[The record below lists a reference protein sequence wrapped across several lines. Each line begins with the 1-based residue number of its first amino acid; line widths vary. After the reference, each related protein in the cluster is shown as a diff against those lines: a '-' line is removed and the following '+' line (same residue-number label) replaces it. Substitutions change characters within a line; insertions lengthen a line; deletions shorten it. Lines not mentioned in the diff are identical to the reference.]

1 MNWKKRHILIS
12 TVILAA
18 MILLLGRQIAVRMQ
32 NRIGDL
38 DQQIQT
44 HETRLE
50 AAKREIDQKKDYVE
64 KWNAVSGFLDEAV
77 IDRQNKF
84 TAYLNKLETERKF
97 YFNSLSSPAGRPLE
111 ENSNFQSLRYD
122 VSFYADLPDLVE
134 FLVQLDQ
141 SPELLRVEKLKVS
154 RRKDL
159 AARLDSTLPSLMPF
173 SSGDLSVEMTISIPA
188 AQAKNDDSKR
198 KLLP

>member
-1 MNWKKRHILIS
+1 
-12 TVILAA
+12 
-18 MILLLGRQIAVRMQ
+18 
-32 NRIGDL
+32 
-38 DQQIQT
+38 
-44 HETRLE
+44 
-50 AAKREIDQKKDYVE
+50 
-64 KWNAVSGFLDEAV
+64 
-77 IDRQNKF
+77 
-84 TAYLNKLETERKF
+84 
-97 YFNSLSSPAGRPLE
+97 
-111 ENSNFQSLRYD
+111 
-122 VSFYADLPDLVE
+122 
-134 FLVQLDQ
+134 VQLDQ